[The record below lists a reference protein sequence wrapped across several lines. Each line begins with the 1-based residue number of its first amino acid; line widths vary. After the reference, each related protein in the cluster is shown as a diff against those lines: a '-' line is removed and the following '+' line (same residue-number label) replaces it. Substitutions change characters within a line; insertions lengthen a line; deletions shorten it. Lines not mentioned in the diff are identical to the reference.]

1 MPIYFHETID
11 TTIVREK
18 ALMYLD
24 KVGRSAVGLA
34 ANRDAPMRNVG
45 KWVVNWT
52 TGRWIEVVG
61 LWEMSSWEWFIE
73 HFTKSDLMLDH
84 PEGHEQYRSG
94 GFDRLL
100 QPADGTPTLTE
111 IQEQGLRAPFIMQET
126 VEVAPG
132 EASKYLGAL
141 RRGAEK
147 IGKAE
152 RGLRLQG
159 AYKVLL
165 RDEREVVIHWAFA
178 DLRAFTTFV
187 SDPGVFPELQA
198 WREEA
203 RDGEQ
208 SYIAKLLEPT
218 SWSALR

>member
-34 ANRDAPMRNVG
+34 GNKEAPMRNVG

-61 LWEMSSWEWFIE
+61 LWEMSSWDWFVE
-73 HFTKSDLMLDH
+73 HFTKTDLMLDH
-84 PEGHEQYRSG
+84 PEGHELYRSG

-100 QPADGTPTLTE
+100 QPTEATPGLDQ
-111 IQEQGLRAPFIMQET
+111 IIEQGVRAPFIMQET
-126 VEVAPG
+126 LEVPPGTAP
-132 EASKYLGAL
+132 AYLDALTKAAGPIGGAD
-141 RRGAEK
+141 RGM
-147 IGKAE
+147 
-152 RGLRLQG
+152 RLQG

-165 RDEREVVIHWAFA
+165 RDEAEVVVQWAFA
-178 DLRAFTTFV
+178 DLRAFAETV
-187 SDPGVFPELQA
+187 SQPHGFPQLQA

-203 RDGEQ
+203 RGMER
-208 SYIAKLLEPT
+208 SYIAKLL
-218 SWSALR
+218 

>member
-1 MPIYFHETID
+1 VPIYFHETID

-34 ANRDAPMRNVG
+34 DNEKAPMRNVG

-61 LWEMSSWEWFIE
+61 LWEMSSWDWFIE
-73 HFTKSDLMLDH
+73 HFTKTDLMLDH

-100 QPADGTPTLTE
+100 QPSEGTPTLRE
-111 IQEQGLRAPFIMQET
+111 IQQQGLRAPFIMQET

-132 EASKYLGAL
+132 EAPKYLAAL
-141 RRGAEK
+141 T
-147 IGKAE
+147 KAADGIARSE
-152 RGLRLQG
+152 RGMRLQG

-165 RDEREVVIHWAFA
+165 RDEREIVTQWAFA
-178 DLRAFTTFV
+178 DLGAFSATASEPSGFR
-187 SDPGVFPELQA
+187 ELQA

-203 RDGEQ
+203 RDMER